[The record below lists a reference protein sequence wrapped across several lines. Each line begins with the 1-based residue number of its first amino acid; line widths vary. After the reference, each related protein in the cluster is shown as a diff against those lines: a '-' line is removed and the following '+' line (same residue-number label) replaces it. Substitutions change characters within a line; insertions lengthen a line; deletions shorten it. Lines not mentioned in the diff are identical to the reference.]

1 MLVVGISDMKVSNDP
16 NEVLVTYSLS
26 SCIGLA
32 LYDPVAKVGGLVH
45 CMLPLSKIDP
55 AKAKD
60 NPYMFTDTGVT
71 GLLQALF
78 DRGATRKNII
88 AKAAGAATLLD
99 EKGMFRIGERNYTV
113 MRKIL
118 WKNNILIKS
127 EDIGGNIPRTMYLH
141 LGGWKT
147 EIKSQGEVVEI

>member
-1 MLVVGISDMKVSNDP
+1 MLVVGISDMKISTDP
-16 NEVLVTYSLS
+16 LETLVTYSLS

-55 AKAKD
+55 AKAKE
-60 NPYMFTDTGVT
+60 NPFMFTDTGVT
-71 GLLQALF
+71 GLLQGLF
-78 DRGATRKNII
+78 DKGATRKNIV

-127 EDIGGNIPRTMYLH
+127 EDVGGNVPRTMYLH
-141 LGGWKT
+141 ITGGKT
-147 EIKSQGEVVEI
+147 EIKSQGKVTEL